1 MPTMNTAVSRTRV
14 ARTIVVAAAVCGA
27 ALIVLFLEFD
37 SWFYNNE
44 LAAYIRWGLLAQDQA
59 TLQAFY
65 DAAREACRR
74 QQPTVVQACE
84 DYQIGLLTNGPLAR
98 PLATTAGVALAAL
111 APIAGFMA
119 SLKWSIVWLGIGGAL
134 IVSLLTTPF
143 LLRLPP
149 RGLAAVA
156 GAWIG
161 GWGATRLLQPDVIGA
176 ALPAMLAIGLLA
188 AVVCAAASVRFGVA
202 LRTVV
207 SAADSGVG
215 TKLKWLY
222 QVLGIVACFAIAYG
236 VHRLFRSSYPTF
248 HLLLGLG
255 LWPLL
260 WRAVPALGVRTS
272 GLLAGAVCTAAASI
286 PFSAMVYLPKGQQV
300 VLLGVMIGVAI
311 FRDDA
316 RVFRALPLLLLFDMQ
331 LAVHLCALIIVAE
344 GLTAFFRG
352 KGFAALIPPALTAA
366 AAALVML
373 FTTVYPQKDNLFD
386 LGVAAA
392 ILASPAVIT
401 SAVAGIALIWNA
413 ADRSRAAPTLV
424 ALDRLLIYAAAIV
437 VMAGF
442 AIVAYG
448 QPFYA
453 FRLGT
458 MFREMAPAPSLAV
471 IAGTA
476 SLLLGSRRESTDV
489 AVRGCMV
496 AALATVLLL
505 MTSIKGPSM
514 GVTQFAEGVRAS
526 VSRYTPPRWERWP
539 QMSFDDDVVY
549 LDAGNPTSSPLMQY
563 SLIKA
568 LLLAKAG
575 ELKERKP
582 AIAVFGRPR

>member
-1 MPTMNTAVSRTRV
+1 MSPLNPAVSRTRV
-14 ARTIVVAAAVCGA
+14 VRAIAVAAAACGA
-27 ALIVLFLEFD
+27 AVIVLFLEFD

-44 LAAYIRWGLLAQDQA
+44 LAAYIRWGLLDQDKA

-74 QQPTVVQACE
+74 HPATVVQACE

-98 PLATTAGVALAAL
+98 PLATMAGVALAAL
-111 APIAGFMA
+111 APSAGFMA
-119 SLKWSIVWLGIGGAL
+119 SLKWSVIWLGIGGAL
-134 IVSLLTTPF
+134 IVALLTTPL
-143 LLRLPP
+143 LLRLP
-149 RGLAAVA
+149 RLGLAAVA

-161 GWGATRLLQPDVIGA
+161 GWAATRLLQPDVIGVVRPALLVIGVLA
-176 ALPAMLAIGLLA
+176 ALLCVAT
-188 AVVCAAASVRFGVA
+188 SVRFGVA
-202 LRTVV
+202 LRTMMF
-207 SAADSGVG
+207 AADSGVG
-215 TKLKWLY
+215 TILKW
-222 QVLGIVACFAIAYG
+222 VFRALGIITCFAVAYG
-236 VHRLFRSSYPTF
+236 VHRLFRSDNPALY
-248 HLLLGLG
+248 LLLGLG

-260 WRAVPALGVRTS
+260 WRAVPALGVWTS
-272 GLLAGAVCTAAASI
+272 GLLAGAVCTAAASM
-286 PFSAMVYLPKGQQV
+286 PFSAMVYLLKGQQV
-300 VLLGVMIGVAI
+300 VLLGVLIAVAI

-316 RVFRALPLLLLFDMQ
+316 RVYRALPLLLLFDMQ

-352 KGFAALIPPALTAA
+352 KGFAVLIPAALTAA
-366 AAALVML
+366 VAALIML

-386 LGVAAA
+386 FRVAAM
-392 ILASPAVIT
+392 ILASPAVLM
-401 SAVAGIALIWNA
+401 SGVAAIALIWSA
-413 ADRSRAAPTLV
+413 ADRSRETPPLV

-458 MFREMAPAPSLAV
+458 MFREIAPAPGLAV

-476 SLLLGSRRESTDV
+476 ALLLGARRESADA
-489 AVRGCMV
+489 AVRGSM
-496 AALATVLLL
+496 AAGLATMLLL
-505 MTSIKGPSM
+505 MTSIKGPST
-514 GVTQFAEGVRAS
+514 GVTQFAEGVRAG

-539 QMSFDDDVVY
+539 QMSFDDNVVY
-549 LDAGNPTSSPLMQY
+549 LDGRNPMSSPLMQY

-568 LLLAKAG
+568 LLLAR
-575 ELKERKP
+575 ETEERNP
-582 AIAVFGRPR
+582 VITVFGQPR